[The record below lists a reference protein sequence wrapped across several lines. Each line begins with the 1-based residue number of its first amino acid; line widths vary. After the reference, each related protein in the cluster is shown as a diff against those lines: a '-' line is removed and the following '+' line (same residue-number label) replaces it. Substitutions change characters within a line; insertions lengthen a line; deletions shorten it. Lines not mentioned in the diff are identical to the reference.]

1 MIIKIYSTPTCP
13 YCQMAKNFFTQ
24 KGFKYEEF
32 DVSTDETARNEMIAK
47 TGQLGVPVIE
57 IDDNIIIGFDQKVI
71 EEILEESKK

>member
-32 DVSTDETARNEMIAK
+32 DVSTDETARDEMIAK